1 MDASKLISEQL
12 LKNSLTTLSPLTKLV
27 PVNALYFYLN
37 INPIVVNSISVE
49 EEIKGPIPIYY
60 VIKVLSMV

>member
-37 INPIVVNSISVE
+37 INPIVVSSISVK